1 MAPKLTD
8 KERARIVAYLKEDKS
23 HNWIAKEV
31 KRSKDTVGRI
41 ARENGIESDGR
52 RTKKA
57 TEAAAAIREID
68 RFEGICTVLRVG
80 ASLIAQLEGRE
91 PTPEVMRSYKDGAT
105 GYAIGIDKHRLEMG
119 EATNRSETV
128 DSERRKRIQDGL
140 DELARHRATR
150 RPAASRGA

>member
-8 KERARIVAYLKEDKS
+8 KERARIVAYLKDDKS

-57 TEAAAAIREID
+57 TETAATIREID
-68 RFEGICTVLRVG
+68 RLEGICTVLRVG
-80 ASLIAQLEGRE
+80 ASLIAQLEGMK
-91 PTPEVMRSYKDGAT
+91 PTPDVMRSYKDGAT

-128 DSERRKRIQDGL
+128 DPERRRKMRESLDEVAHQRRKR
-140 DELARHRATR
+140 LAE
-150 RPAASRGA
+150 